1 MWFISWSVLCLSLP
15 TIYGIGAIYWI
26 GELDSIVYLHNLLL
40 AFEIHLQSV
49 CQQKSE
55 PSTLV
60 KTWGNR
66 ETAEHTGTQIKKI
79 WASPYH
85 RACRIRNKRNNHHTV
100 DNERGSITNIAR
112 PRPHHRGFHLFWV
125 HKTGAWFVA
134 YICWRRTRQIVNKIK
149 KKRIQNS
156 AIKTTTNRQQ
166 GPDVCDWL

>member
-1 MWFISWSVLCLSLP
+1 MGIKYLFPMWFISWSVLCLSLP

-66 ETAEHTGTQIKKI
+66 ETAEHTGTQLSVPV
-79 WASPYH
+79 SPGVSHSKQKEQPPHGRQWTGIYYEH
-85 RACRIRNKRNNHHTV
+85 CPTTSSPQRFSPILGSQN
-100 DNERGSITNIAR
+100 RGMIC
-112 PRPHHRGFHLFWV
+112 GLHLLT
-125 HKTGAWFVA
+125 KNTA
-134 YICWRRTRQIVNKIK
+134 
-149 KKRIQNS
+149 NS
-156 AIKTTTNRQQ
+156 
-166 GPDVCDWL
+166 